1 MPVREWFALRVR
13 PRHEKAA
20 AMLLGRQ
27 GFEEYVP
34 VQKVQRR
41 WSDRV
46 KKMDAL
52 LFPGYIFCRF
62 EREHRLRVLNSPGV
76 DSIVAFGKVDAPV
89 PDAEIQAVR
98 TLVASGRPLLAWP
111 FLRIGQSVAIES
123 GLLAG
128 LRGVVLRDHGSW
140 RVVVSV
146 EALDRSIAVEV
157 DRDMISPENSLVLN
171 GCH

>member
-1 MPVREWFALRVR
+1 
-13 PRHEKAA
+13 
-20 AMLLGRQ
+20 
-27 GFEEYVP
+27 
-34 VQKVQRR
+34 
-41 WSDRV
+41 
-46 KKMDAL
+46 
-52 LFPGYIFCRF
+52 
-62 EREHRLRVLNSPGV
+62 
-76 DSIVAFGKVDAPV
+76 
-89 PDAEIQAVR
+89 
-98 TLVASGRPLLAWP
+98 
-111 FLRIGQSVAIES
+111 LRIGQSVAIES